1 MIKWEQIGSNDSDCT
16 EVFQLTLGKEY
27 TVAEFIEIILD
38 QECWGDIYVT
48 TGVMSWNKIH
58 ECLLCK
64 YEQGEIITNQLSD
77 DILSKRIK
85 NVQAWGGYSAMDY
98 LIKI

>member
-1 MIKWEQIGSNDSDCT
+1 MIRWEQIGANDSDCT
-16 EVFQLTLGKEY
+16 EVFQLTLYKPY

-38 QECWGDIYVT
+38 QECWGYVYVT
-48 TGVMSWNKIH
+48 NGSMSWNKTN
-58 ECLLCK
+58 EYLCCK
-64 YEQGEIITNQLSD
+64 YKQYEIITNQLSD

-85 NVQAWGGYSAMDY
+85 DIQAWGSYSAMDY